1 MAAQASTGGSGEGPP
16 AGESPTEGAGLEDSL
31 AGWGEESLSELNLW
45 AHRECPRYSWSREV
59 WLCMPQRQPGGVPR
73 GAQKIRASWNLSFL
87 FCETGIRIPFPVEVV
102 RVKCTCLILC
112 VSAGTGSVDTNLL
125 SLPHPP
131 THPLRPPAHPQ
142 PAPRH
147 LQPKTNKPQRPFP
160 TRACALCSASF
171 ITCLLP
177 A

>member
-1 MAAQASTGGSGEGPP
+1 M
-16 AGESPTEGAGLEDSL
+16 
-31 AGWGEESLSELNLW
+31 SELNPW
-45 AHRECPRYSWSREV
+45 VHRECPRYSWSREV

-112 VSAGTGSVDTNLL
+112 VSAGTGSMDTNLL

-131 THPLRPPAHPQ
+131 THWLRPPAHP
-142 PAPRH
+142 PITTCSPPHKSPSPRTANVP
-147 LQPKTNKPQRPFP
+147 LDKLLATVQLAVVSLTFS
-160 TRACALCSASF
+160 ACVCSAG
-171 ITCLLP
+171 ILGWLP
-177 A
+177 QNVLQ